1 VLSSDEAF
9 EPVAVI
15 PGTNYAWATRDH
27 DGRSAL
33 WKIDLADKEEPQLIF
48 ASSRVDITPVY
59 TPDHRMLAVLP
70 DSGSKDAYYVE
81 PSAAVLG
88 EVLGRLF
95 KDRQYHVA
103 DMSADLKTV
112 VVMSESDEKPPE
124 FHVLDLA
131 ATPPQLQRVGS
142 RFPGLDKFELART
155 ESLTY
160 PARDGTQI
168 PAFLTRPVNAGSE
181 PPPLIILPHGGP
193 WARDAWGFDSWVQML
208 VRDGY
213 AVLQMNYRGSGGYGK
228 KWRDAS
234 LQDWG
239 GLPYSDTIDGLAWAI
254 AQKHGDPK
262 RVCVVGGSFGGYL
275 ALVAGMRDSARL
287 KCVVSVAGVSDLRE
301 LKSDSNFFSNHLLV
315 KEMIG
320 KDPAKLAAD
329 SPRLHA
335 ASFSVPVL
343 LVHGVD
349 DWTVEV
355 DQSELMAKALQDA
368 HKPYKLVT
376 IKGVDHYF
384 HTQDSQRQLF
394 APISEFLGEQL
405 K

>member
-1 VLSSDEAF
+1 
-9 EPVAVI
+9 
-15 PGTNYAWATRDH
+15 
-27 DGRSAL
+27 
-33 WKIDLADKEEPQLIF
+33 
-48 ASSRVDITPVY
+48 
-59 TPDHRMLAVLP
+59 
-70 DSGSKDAYYVE
+70 
-81 PSAAVLG
+81 VLG
-88 EVLGRLF
+88 KLF
-95 KDRQYHVA
+95 KNKQYHVA
-103 DMSADLKTV
+103 DMSADLKKV
-112 VVMSESDEKPPE
+112 VVVSESDDKAPE
-124 FHVLDLA
+124 YHLLDLS
-131 ATPPQLQRVGS
+131 ATPPKLQRVGS
-142 RFPGLDKFELART
+142 RFPGLEKFELART
-155 ESLTY
+155 ENLTY

-168 PAFLTRPVNAGSE
+168 PAFLTRPVGVSPAGVSDK

-234 LQDWG
+234 LQNWG
-239 GLPYSDTIDGLAWAI
+239 GLPYSDTIDGLKWAI
-254 AQKHGDPK
+254 EQKHGDPK

-275 ALVAGMRDSARL
+275 ALVAAVRDSASL

-301 LKSDSNFFSNHLLV
+301 LKSDSNFFANHLIV

-320 KDPAKLAAD
+320 KDPEKLKAD

-335 ASFSVPVL
+335 SSINVPVL
-343 LVHGVD
+343 LVHGVA

-355 DQSELMAKALQDA
+355 DQSQFMAKALQEA
-368 HKPYKLVT
+368 NKPYKLVL

-384 HTQDSQRQLF
+384 QTQDGQRQLF
-394 APISEFLGEQL
+394 TPIAEFLEEQL